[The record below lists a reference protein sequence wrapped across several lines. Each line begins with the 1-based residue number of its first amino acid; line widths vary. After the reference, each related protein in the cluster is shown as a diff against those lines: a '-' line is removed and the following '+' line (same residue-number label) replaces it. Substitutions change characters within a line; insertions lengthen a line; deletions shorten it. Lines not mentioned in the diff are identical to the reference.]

1 MQHLPTAALGPLAQ
15 RPLLFAVGAGGLLLL
30 TLYLRHTRRRRRV
43 TSLLF
48 REATS
53 PATSPA
59 ATAVAA
65 APTNGS
71 TVGLTAGA
79 GSLRR
84 WLIRAGMTD
93 SGAPSRF
100 LLLMLG
106 AALTS
111 AFLALMLDASG
122 FTDAAVQWLEGVP
135 GGFATIFIPVMR
147 AATWLVALL
156 VVMLPVVWV
165 RQQRQRRVDEVERD
179 MPTVLSLLA
188 SLVESGMGFDAAV
201 QRVEQAL
208 GQERV
213 LAVEFAR
220 MRSAT
225 MAGVPRATAIRSV
238 AQELDVPSLLAFS
251 SALIHAESQGA
262 SLGETLRR
270 QATDLW
276 ARRREEAIQRAQ
288 VLPTK
293 LAFPLVICFLPGVF
307 VWTFGPAVAEFVRL
321 AGSALTGQP

>member
-1 MQHLPTAALGPLAQ
+1 MQPLSMASPALALIAPQTWLIAT
-15 RPLLFAVGAGGLLLL
+15 VVGGLLPLA
-30 TLYLRHTRRRRRV
+30 LYLRHNLRRRRA
-43 TSLLF
+43 TSILF
-48 REATS
+48 RETGPEAQAASAS
-53 PATSPA
+53 PPVPA
-59 ATAVAA
+59 L
-65 APTNGS
+65 G
-71 TVGLTAGA
+71 AGA
-79 GSLRR
+79 MRR
-84 WLIRAGMTD
+84 WLIRAGLTD
-93 SGAPSRF
+93 PDAPSRF
-100 LLLMLG
+100 SLLVLG

-111 AFLALMLDASG
+111 AFVALMFDASG
-122 FTDAAVQWLEGVP
+122 FATTAVEWLEGVP
-135 GGFATIFIPVMR
+135 GGFATLFIPVMR
-147 AATWLVALL
+147 AATWLIALL
-156 VVMLPVVWV
+156 VVMLPVLWV
-165 RQQRQRRVDEVERD
+165 RRRRQRRVDEVERD

>member
-1 MQHLPTAALGPLAQ
+1 MQHLPMAALDPVAQ
-15 RPLLFAVGAGGLLLL
+15 RPLLFAVSAGGLLLV

-53 PATSPA
+53 
-59 ATAVAA
+59 TAAA
-65 APTNGS
+65 APTNGPTNGP

-79 GSLRR
+79 GALRR

-93 SGAPSRF
+93 PEAPSRF
-100 LLLMLG
+100 VLLMLG

-122 FTDAAVQWLEGVP
+122 FTDTAVEWLEGVP

-147 AATWLVALL
+147 AATWLVAVL
-156 VVMLPVVWV
+156 VVMLPVVRV
-165 RQQRQRRVDEVERD
+165 RRQRQRRVDEVERD

-213 LAVEFAR
+213 LAVEFGR

-262 SLGETLRR
+262 SLASTLRR

>member
-1 MQHLPTAALGPLAQ
+1 M
-15 RPLLFAVGAGGLLLL
+15 PLLSLAAPFLGLGTLEPWLFAAGAGGFLALLL
-30 TLYLRHTRRRRRV
+30 YVRHSRRRRRA
-43 TSLLF
+43 TSILF
-48 REATS
+48 RELPADAPAFALA
-53 PATSPA
+53 PATAPGDGGA
-59 ATAVAA
+59 ASH
-65 APTNGS
+65 GWLR
-71 TVGLTAGA
+71 GWLT
-79 GSLRR
+79 
-84 WLIRAGMTD
+84 RAGMAD
-93 SGAPSRF
+93 PGAPARF
-100 LLLMLG
+100 MLLMLG
-106 AALTS
+106 AALCS
-111 AFLALMLDASG
+111 AFLALTFDASG
-122 FTDAAVQWLEGVP
+122 FSDAAVTWLEGVP
-135 GGFATIFIPVMR
+135 GGFASIFVPVMR
-147 AATWLVALL
+147 AGTWLIALL
-156 VVMLPVVWV
+156 VVTLPVVWV
-165 RQQRQRRVDEVERD
+165 RRQRQRRVDEVERD

-188 SLVESGMGFDAAV
+188 SLVESGMGFDAAA

-225 MAGVPRATAIRSV
+225 MAGVPRATAIRTV

-321 AGSALTGQP
+321 AGSALAGQP

>member
-1 MQHLPTAALGPLAQ
+1 VQSPSSAALPLGLSEPQ
-15 RPLLFAVGAGGLLLL
+15 PWVFAAGAGGLLLL
-30 TLYLRHTRRRRRV
+30 ALYLRHARRRRRV
-43 TSLLF
+43 ASVLF
-48 REATS
+48 REGSSEAPTA
-53 PATSPA
+53 PVTA
-59 ATAVAA
+59 AT
-65 APTNGS
+65 PLPPGS
-71 TVGLTAGA
+71 GVTPGA
-79 GSLRR
+79 GWLRR
-84 WLIRAGMTD
+84 WLISAGMTD
-93 SGAPSRF
+93 ASAPSRF
-100 LLLMLG
+100 VLWMIG
-106 AALTS
+106 AALS
-111 AFLALMLDASG
+111 AAFLALMVDASG
-122 FTDAAVQWLEGVP
+122 FTDAAVGWLEGVP
-135 GGFATIFIPVMR
+135 GGFATIFVPVMR
-147 AATWLVALL
+147 AATWLIALL
-156 VVMLPVVWV
+156 VTMLPVVWV
-165 RQQRQRRVDEVERD
+165 RQQRQRRVEEVERD

-208 GQERV
+208 GPERV

-225 MAGVPRATAIRSV
+225 MAGVPRATAIRTV

-276 ARRREEAIQRAQ
+276 GRRREEAIQRAQ

>member
-1 MQHLPTAALGPLAQ
+1 MLHLSRLALPLGLTAPLPWLLAMGVGGFVLLG
-15 RPLLFAVGAGGLLLL
+15 
-30 TLYLRHTRRRRRV
+30 LYFRHARRRRHV
-43 TSLLF
+43 ASVLF
-48 REATS
+48 REGSSGATIAPPS
-53 PATSPA
+53 A
-59 ATAVAA
+59 AS
-65 APTNGS
+65 APQPGP
-71 TVGLTAGA
+71 GMTAGA
-79 GSLRR
+79 GWLRR
-84 WLIRAGMTD
+84 WLISAGMTD
-93 SGAPSRF
+93 AGAPARF
-100 LLLMLG
+100 VVWMIG
-106 AALTS
+106 AVLSS
-111 AFLALMLDASG
+111 AFLALMVDASG
-122 FTDAAVQWLEGVP
+122 FTDAAVGWLEGVP
-135 GGFATIFIPVMR
+135 GGFATIFVPVMR
-147 AATWLVALL
+147 AATWLIALL

-165 RQQRQRRVDEVERD
+165 RQQRQRRVEEVERD

-208 GQERV
+208 GQDRV
-213 LAVEFAR
+213 LAVEFGR

-225 MAGVPRATAIRSV
+225 MAGVPRATAIRTV

-276 ARRREEAIQRAQ
+276 GRRREEAIQRAQ

>member
-1 MQHLPTAALGPLAQ
+1 MQVLFRQALPLGLTGTPPWLLAV
-15 RPLLFAVGAGGLLLL
+15 AVGAIGLLA
-30 TLYLRHTRRRRRV
+30 LYVRYTQRRRRV
-43 TSLLF
+43 ASVLF
-48 REATS
+48 REGPSEAPSVSPKAANVATPG
-53 PATSPA
+53 PAM
-59 ATAVAA
+59 
-65 APTNGS
+65 AP
-71 TVGLTAGA
+71 GA
-79 GSLRR
+79 GWLRR
-84 WLIRAGMTD
+84 WLISAGITD
-93 SGAPSRF
+93 AAAPSRF
-100 LLLMLG
+100 VIWMIG
-106 AALTS
+106 AALSS
-111 AFLALMLDASG
+111 AFVALMVDASG
-122 FTDAAVQWLEGVP
+122 FTESAVGWLEGVP
-135 GGFATIFIPVMR
+135 GGFATVFVPVMR
-147 AATWLVALL
+147 AATWLIALL

-165 RQQRQRRVDEVERD
+165 RQQRHRRVEEVERD

-208 GQERV
+208 GPDRV
-213 LAVEFAR
+213 LATEFAR

-225 MAGVPRATAIRSV
+225 MAGVPRATAIRTV

-276 ARRREEAIQRAQ
+276 GRRREEAIQRAQ

>member
-1 MQHLPTAALGPLAQ
+1 MQPLSMAGPALALIAPQTWLVAAT
-15 RPLLFAVGAGGLLLL
+15 VGGLLLL
-30 TLYLRHTRRRRRV
+30 ALILRHTRRRRRA
-43 TSLLF
+43 TSILF
-48 REATS
+48 RETGPEAQAAS
-53 PATSPA
+53 APAP
-59 ATAVAA
+59 VL
-65 APTNGS
+65 
-71 TVGLTAGA
+71 TVGAGA
-79 GSLRR
+79 MRR
-84 WLIRAGMTD
+84 WLLRAGLTD
-93 SGAPSRF
+93 PDAPSRF
-100 LLLMLG
+100 ILLVLG
-106 AALTS
+106 AALAS
-111 AFLALMLDASG
+111 AFLALMFDASG
-122 FTDAAVQWLEGVP
+122 FTTTAVEWLEGVP

-147 AATWLVALL
+147 AATWLIALL

-165 RQQRQRRVDEVERD
+165 RQRRQRRVDEVERD